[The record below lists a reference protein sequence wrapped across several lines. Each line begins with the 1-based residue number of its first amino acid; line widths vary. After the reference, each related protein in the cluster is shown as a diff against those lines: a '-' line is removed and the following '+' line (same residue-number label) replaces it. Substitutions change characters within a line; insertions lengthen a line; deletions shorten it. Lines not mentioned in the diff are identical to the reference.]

1 MRSKYPR
8 LRSSKQSYTRRDRVR
23 YLLLC
28 LVLLLLSGL
37 GLLGWTRLTLI
48 KKNNKLIFG
57 INHPQNLWIW
67 KALTNNC
74 TRIFRFLPL
83 IFPPRPPPPPT
94 THFSKKLKR
103 NLLNTFEIKLRKSID
118 LQVIKKSFNYLFPWR
133 DPSPNVPLRCRS
145 T

>member
-1 MRSKYPR
+1 MSKKMRSKYPR

-83 IFPPRPPPPPT
+83 IFPPPSPLPPPPI
-94 THFSKKLKR
+94 FQRNLKR
-103 NLLNTFEIKLRKSID
+103 NLLEHFWNK
-118 LQVIKKSFNYLFPWR
+118 IKKIN
-133 DPSPNVPLRCRS
+133 RS
-145 T
+145 SSNQKII